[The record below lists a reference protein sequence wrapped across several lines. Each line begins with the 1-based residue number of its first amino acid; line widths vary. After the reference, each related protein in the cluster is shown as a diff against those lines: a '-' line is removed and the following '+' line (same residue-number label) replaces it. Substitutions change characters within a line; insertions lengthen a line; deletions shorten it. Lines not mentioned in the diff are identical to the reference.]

1 MSAESSQ
8 QRSRVWYARLLRFYP
23 TQFRER
29 FGEGMEQ
36 TFADSCW
43 RRRTEGVGLFG
54 FVIWVFAETIVAII
68 REHVTHWRRHAMRD
82 DAVRFLK
89 TVKYSAIAVSVLMVA
104 GILTVMFLARG
115 KTGDDGD
122 IAGVVAPALFLT
134 CVSGVVAV
142 VAAVRQKRAQRRAV
156 HP

>member
-1 MSAESSQ
+1 MAPESSL
-8 QRSRVWYARLLRFYP
+8 QRSRAWYARLLRLYP

-36 TFADSCW
+36 TFADSCQ
-43 RRRTEGVGLFG
+43 RRRAAGVGLFG
-54 FVIWVFAETIVAII
+54 FVVWVFAETFTAII
-68 REHVTHWRRHAMRD
+68 REHVTRLRRTAMQD
-82 DAVRFLK
+82 DIRFLK
-89 TVKYSAIAVSVLMVA
+89 TVKYAATAVGVLLVA
-104 GILTVMFLARG
+104 GILTLMVLASG

-122 IAGVVAPALFLT
+122 IAGVVAPALLLI

-142 VAAVRQKRAQRRAV
+142 VAGVRQKRAQRRVV

>member
-1 MSAESSQ
+1 MAHESSL
-8 QRSRVWYARLLRFYP
+8 QRCRAWYARLLRLYP

-36 TFADSCW
+36 TFADSCR
-43 RRRTEGVGLFG
+43 RRRTEGEGLFG
-54 FVIWVFAETIVAII
+54 FVIWVFAETIVAIT
-68 REHVTHWRRHAMRD
+68 REHVTRSRRQAMRD

-104 GILTVMFLARG
+104 GILTLMVLARG

-122 IAGVVAPALFLT
+122 IAGVVAPALLLT

-142 VAAVRQKRAQRRAV
+142 VAAVRQKRAQRRVA